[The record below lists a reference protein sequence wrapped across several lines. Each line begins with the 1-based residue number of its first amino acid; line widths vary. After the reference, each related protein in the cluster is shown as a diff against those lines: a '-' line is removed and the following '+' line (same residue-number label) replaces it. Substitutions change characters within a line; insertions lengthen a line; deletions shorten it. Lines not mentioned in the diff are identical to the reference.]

1 MCTYLPGAAL
11 FPLNL
16 HVTSETK
23 ASEPLDYHIRIF
35 DSALFSNAS
44 PNIFANICNLNVLCY
59 SDGTEIRL
67 IPATILRR
75 ASKLFYNFF
84 SQHELLPDTL
94 SRDKKKPV
102 QNSGRKIICHPRIC
116 DTHYQHTIHP
126 IRVEQVTQPECSKG
140 AKDEVKP
147 GGPLNFNFSIMECVS
162 GGPVW

>member
-1 MCTYLPGAAL
+1 MSFTS

-16 HVTSETK
+16 LLRPKPVSHLITIPIYLILPYFQFHMQIS
-23 ASEPLDYHIRIF
+23 
-35 DSALFSNAS
+35 
-44 PNIFANICNLNVLCY
+44 FANIPNLNVPCY
-59 SDGTEIRL
+59 SEGTEIRL
-67 IPATILRR
+67 IPPTILRR